1 MSATPAAGTSA
12 SDQSLRGRTVLVAGA
27 ASASGVAVCKAL
39 EEAGAKVV
47 AVGRDAARLETT
59 LFDLFDAD
67 LRTCDLSRPG
77 DVDALSKDLQEIY
90 GGIDG
95 LIHLVGGWR
104 GGGGITGQK
113 EDDWDFLQTNILQTL
128 RNVSRSFYDQLAGS
142 DDGRLAIV
150 SSTSVDSPT
159 AGGAGYAAAKAAAEA
174 WVQAIAQGFRRAQ
187 SGAKENPQPQHSAA
201 VVFVVKALVDDAMR
215 AAEPDRDFS
224 TYTDVQTLA
233 DAAVGLFTRDA
244 AQLNGQ
250 RISLVPQS

>member
-1 MSATPAAGTSA
+1 MSTTPATGTSA

-39 EEAGAKVV
+39 EAAGAKVV
-47 AVGRDAARLETT
+47 AVGRDAARLENT
-59 LFDLFDAD
+59 LFALLDAD
-67 LRTCDLSRPG
+67 LRTCDLSNSG
-77 DVDALSKDLQEIY
+77 DVDALSQDLQEIY

-104 GGGGITGQK
+104 GGGGITGQS

-128 RNVSRSFYDQLAGS
+128 RNASRSFYDQLAAS

-159 AGGAGYAAAKAAAEA
+159 AAGAGYAAAKAAAEA

-201 VVFVVKALVDDAMR
+201 VVFVVKALVDESMR
-215 AAEPDRDFS
+215 SAEPDRDFS
-224 TYTDVQTLA
+224 TYTDVQNLA
-233 DAAVGLFTRDA
+233 NAVVGLFSQDA

-250 RISLVPQS
+250 RVSLVPQV

>member
-1 MSATPAAGTSA
+1 MSTEPAAGSVTS
-12 SDQSLRGRTVLVAGA
+12 SSVRGRTVLVAGA
-27 ASASGVAVCKAL
+27 ASPSGAAVCKAL
-39 EEAGAKVV
+39 EAAGAKVV

-77 DVDALSKDLQEIY
+77 DVDALSQDLQEIY
-90 GGIDG
+90 GGVDG
-95 LIHLVGGWR
+95 VIHLVGGWR

-128 RNVSRSFYDQLAGS
+128 RNVSRSFYDQLAAS

-150 SSTSVDSPT
+150 SSTAVDSPT
-159 AGGAGYAAAKAAAEA
+159 AGGAGYAAAKAGAEA

-201 VVFVVKALVDDAMR
+201 VVLVVKALVDDAMR
-215 AAEPDRDFS
+215 TAEPDRDFS
-224 TYTDVQTLA
+224 TYTDVHALA
-233 DAAVGLFTRDA
+233 DAAVGLFGQDA

-250 RISLVPQS
+250 RISLVPQL

>member
-1 MSATPAAGTSA
+1 MSTEPAAGSVTA
-12 SDQSLRGRTVLVAGA
+12 SSVRGRTVLVAGA
-27 ASASGVAVCKAL
+27 ASPSGVAVCKAL
-39 EEAGAKVV
+39 EAAGAKVV
-47 AVGRDAARLETT
+47 AVGRDAARLENT

-77 DVDALSKDLQEIY
+77 DVDALSQDLQEMY

-128 RNVSRSFYDQLAGS
+128 RNVSRSFYDQLAAS

-150 SSTSVDSPT
+150 SSTAVESPT

-201 VVFVVKALVDDAMR
+201 VVFVVKALVDDSMR

-224 TYTDVQTLA
+224 TYTDVQDLA
-233 DAAVGLFTRDA
+233 DAAVGLFGQDA

-250 RISLVPQS
+250 RISLVPER

>member
-1 MSATPAAGTSA
+1 MSTTPATGTSA

-39 EEAGAKVV
+39 EAAGAKVV
-47 AVGRDAARLETT
+47 AVGRDAARLENT
-59 LFDLFDAD
+59 LFALLDAD
-67 LRTCDLSRPG
+67 LRTCDLSNSG
-77 DVDALSKDLQEIY
+77 DVDALSQDLQEIY

-104 GGGGITGQK
+104 GGGGITGQS
-113 EDDWDFLQTNILQTL
+113 ENDWDFLQTNILQTL
-128 RNVSRSFYDQLAGS
+128 RNASRSFYDQLAAS

-159 AGGAGYAAAKAAAEA
+159 AAGAGYAAAKAAAEA

-201 VVFVVKALVDDAMR
+201 VVFVVKALVDESMR
-215 AAEPDRDFS
+215 SAEPDRDFS
-224 TYTDVQTLA
+224 TYTDVQNLA
-233 DAAVGLFTRDA
+233 NAVVGLFSQDA

-250 RISLVPQS
+250 RVSLVPQV